1 MTNATI
7 YEIRRY
13 LEYAATNDKNLQEI
27 ILCADFFQFVDNPNQ
42 DIFKVLPYKDE
53 KTFEDSLPTLA
64 NFQKVLFSWNAI
76 KDSFNNCSK
85 NFKKSYDYPCHDLN
99 GKFSEK
105 HIENLFGKN
114 NAKFFKIFNFWKTKI
129 NFSEVALQNSALEDF
144 QKIVEFC
151 AEKKL
156 KLYVCILPLYPVQY
170 ENFNDCQNVYEEWK
184 IRLAEIFPIYD
195 FTYFG
200 KDLMQRQNF
209 WDSSHVK
216 SNIGDKIL
224 AQTHE
229 LYNDI
234 NNALAR
240 YNVSR
245 AITHGFNIALVGE
258 TNVGKSS
265 VFNKLVGANRAI
277 VSDIAGTTRDVISA
291 QIDIDGY
298 LVNLSDTA
306 GLRQT
311 DDQIEQ
317 MGIDRTKCELEN
329 ADLVLHLFANDTD
342 IKPDSK
348 TIIVINKCDTF
359 ATRNN
364 SNAIYTSA
372 KNDTGIDKL
381 LNAIRAKMHSA
392 LDTRDN
398 TLVVNAR
405 TYKLLNDT
413 KTELGHAIEKFDG
426 NYDIL
431 AEHVRAAADS
441 IGKILGVITANDVMD
456 ATFSQLCLGK

>member
-1 MTNATI
+1 MNNNDTI
-7 YEIRRY
+7 FALSSGFGKAGVAVIRISGDNLHDFCVQLAGRKNIEPRQAY
-13 LEYAATNDKNLQEI
+13 FSNLADENGDLIDQCIVIYFAAPHSFTG
-27 ILCADFFQFVDNPNQ
+27 Q
-42 DIFKVLPYKDE
+42 DIIEIHCHGASAVVNKIFAFLSNNDMRMATPGE
-53 KTFEDSLPTLA
+53 
-64 NFQKVLFSWNAI
+64 FSRRA
-76 KDSFNNCSK
+76 F
-85 NFKKSYDYPCHDLN
+85 LN
-99 GKFSEK
+99 GKMD
-105 HIENLFGKN
+105 LTDVDGL
-114 NAKFFKIFNFWKTKI
+114 A
-129 NFSEVALQNSALEDF
+129 ALLDAQTDKQRQFALKSMMGGD
-144 QKIVEFC
+144 
-151 AEKKL
+151 AEKYNAWREQMIQISAYAAAML
-156 KLYVCILPLYPVQY
+156 DYAPDDLP
-170 ENFNDCQNVYEEWK
+170 
-184 IRLAEIFPIYD
+184 A
-195 FTYFG
+195 
-200 KDLMQRQNF
+200 
-209 WDSSHVK
+209 
-216 SNIGDKIL
+216 NIGDKIL

-342 IKPDSK
+342 IKPDNK

-381 LNAIRAKMHSA
+381 LNAIRAKMHNA

>member
-1 MTNATI
+1 MNNNDTI
-7 YEIRRY
+7 FALSSGFGKAGVAVIRISGDNLHDFCVQLTGRKNIEPRHAY
-13 LEYAATNDKNLQEI
+13 FCNLVDENGDLIDQCIVIYFAAPHSFTG
-27 ILCADFFQFVDNPNQ
+27 Q
-42 DIFKVLPYKDE
+42 DIIEIHCHGASAVINKIFAFLSNNDMRMATPGE
-53 KTFEDSLPTLA
+53 
-64 NFQKVLFSWNAI
+64 FSRRA
-76 KDSFNNCSK
+76 F
-85 NFKKSYDYPCHDLN
+85 LN
-99 GKFSEK
+99 GKMD
-105 HIENLFGKN
+105 LTDVDGL
-114 NAKFFKIFNFWKTKI
+114 A
-129 NFSEVALQNSALEDF
+129 ALLDAQTDKQRQFALKSMMGGD
-144 QKIVEFC
+144 
-151 AEKKL
+151 AEKYNAWREQMIQISAYAAAML
-156 KLYVCILPLYPVQY
+156 DYAPDDLP
-170 ENFNDCQNVYEEWK
+170 
-184 IRLAEIFPIYD
+184 A
-195 FTYFG
+195 
-200 KDLMQRQNF
+200 
-209 WDSSHVK
+209 
-216 SNIGDKIL
+216 NIGDKIL

-342 IKPDSK
+342 IKPDNK

-381 LNAIRAKMHSA
+381 LNAIRAKMHST